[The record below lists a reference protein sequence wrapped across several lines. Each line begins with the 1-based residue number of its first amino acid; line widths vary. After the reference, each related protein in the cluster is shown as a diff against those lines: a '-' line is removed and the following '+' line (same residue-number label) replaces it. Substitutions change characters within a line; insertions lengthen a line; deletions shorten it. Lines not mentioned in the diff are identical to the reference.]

1 MQHMEGID
9 ILITALLCIGLV
21 EGLFKG
27 LVKQLF
33 SLASLIVGVV
43 AGNVLCPYLA
53 DMFGDGESGLA
64 RAVAFLLIFF
74 IVVLAGGLLA
84 RLLGKVVH
92 AIDMGWLNRLSGGA
106 LGVLKYLVITGV
118 AFNLIESVQLEE
130 KIYPE
135 GFKEKSY
142 YYKLSKNC
150 LNKIM
155 PYVSE
160 FGNAA
165 SDVMEDIGRSGYA
178 GGAQAE

>member
-53 DMFGDGESGLA
+53 GMFGDGESGLA

-74 IVVLAGGLLA
+74 IVVLAGGLTPDNVA
-84 RLLGKVVH
+84 EAIRSVH
-92 AIDMGWLNRLSGGA
+92 PWCVDGASGTEAAPGIKDATKLNDFIRKA
-106 LGVLKYLVITGV
+106 K
-118 AFNLIESVQLEE
+118 Q
-130 KIYPE
+130 
-135 GFKEKSY
+135 
-142 YYKLSKNC
+142 
-150 LNKIM
+150 
-155 PYVSE
+155 
-160 FGNAA
+160 
-165 SDVMEDIGRSGYA
+165 
-178 GGAQAE
+178 